1 MKSFR
6 WPLLRLV
13 IATLVALGGYLPG
26 VFPSEPG
33 EGRGISLSREA
44 TGNTETLLIRLRH
57 SGEQTRWFHSGGGYD
72 IDIQR
77 RGPDLYDLDIAQVE
91 RDKEVETRRRM
102 NTSLHLEPGRNL
114 VGGFT
119 YTDQRQ
125 AGQPAMQIQQAIV
138 VELLP

>member
-6 WPLLRLV
+6 WPLLLLV
-13 IATLVALGGYLPG
+13 IATLVALGGYLLG

-33 EGRGISLSREA
+33 EGRGISVSRETA
-44 TGNTETLLIRLRH
+44 GDTVTVLVRLRH
-57 SGEQTRWFHSGGGYD
+57 SERQTQWLYSGGGYD

-77 RGPDLYDLDIAQVE
+77 RGPDLYDLDIAQLE

-119 YTDQRQ
+119 YTDQPKG
-125 AGQPAMQIQQAIV
+125 GQPAKQVQQAIV